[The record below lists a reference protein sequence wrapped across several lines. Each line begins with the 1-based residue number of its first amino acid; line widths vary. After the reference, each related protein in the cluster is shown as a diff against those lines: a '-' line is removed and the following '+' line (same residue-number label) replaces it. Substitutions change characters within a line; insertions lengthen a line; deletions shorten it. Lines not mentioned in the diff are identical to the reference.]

1 MGEIMERAFSFIWL
15 FVALTLLGACAENPP
30 TMDPSVQPDNEYGTS
45 GGYLTEEGHEGESG
59 EVPLVE
65 GEGEEGPRTG
75 ETLSDYKIEPGDVLD
90 INGARHGRELDKQV
104 RVDDKGYVKLIYI
117 DRVKVQG
124 LTKWEA
130 EDLLVQKYKRFFKD
144 PQITV
149 EILNL
154 SYFIGGEVRAPG
166 QKPIAGN
173 ITLTQAIQVA
183 GGYTTWANKKA
194 VTIKCRDRA
203 GNPVILKFNCDKI
216 DKGEER
222 DPYVKP
228 DDQITVPRGGGLLGG

>member
-15 FVALTLLGACAENPP
+15 FAALMLLGGCVEPP
-30 TMDPSVQPDNEYGTS
+30 PPIDPLAQPEGDYGTT
-45 GGYLTEEGHEGESG
+45 GGYLTDETGEDDSG
-59 EVPLVE
+59 EVPVVE
-65 GEGEEGPRTG
+65 GEEAERIG
-75 ETLSDYKIEPGDVLD
+75 ETLSDYKIKPGDVLD
-90 INGARHGRELDKQV
+90 IDGGRHGRELNKQV
-104 RVDDKGYVKLIYI
+104 RVDDKGYVKLIHI
-117 DRVKVQG
+117 DRVRVEG

-130 EDLLVQKYKRFFKD
+130 EDLLARKYKLFFKD

-183 GGYTTWANKKA
+183 GGYTPWGNKKA
-194 VTIKCRDRA
+194 VTIKPSPSKTFAATSKYFSD
-203 GNPVILKFNCDKI
+203 
-216 DKGEER
+216 
-222 DPYVKP
+222 
-228 DDQITVPRGGGLLGG
+228 TGLFG